1 MHSNGNPSTSQILL
15 LASSS
20 ALTAF
25 LYSVYRKKASSAA
38 RLSEAKKISLDQDL
52 QSILAEAPGKCIP
65 YAVIEGVV
73 RSVKDTLN
81 SQFVDCC
88 QGVIAR
94 LTLKEKKMVWN
105 QTTRIWNNYE
115 KVIHQRTNTVPFD
128 LASHDDTITA
138 TVRVI
143 RPLDAEL
150 DLEKT
155 YENFHPV
162 TSSFTS
168 ILGHFLSGERP
179 KGVTEMEE
187 MLRLGTS
194 ITGVGELVMDG
205 GVVRLQPP
213 KQGLRYFLSSLDYDT
228 LLESH
233 KSRMRFWRV
242 LTALMGLAA
251 CTTLAYVL
259 WRRYTWHREK
269 KKERE
274 MMEEFEEQ
282 RRMRTNGEDEAVQV
296 GACVL
301 CLSQQRTCVFLEC
314 GHVCACWQCYRVLP
328 APKKC
333 PLCRATISRVVPL
346 YNS

>member
-1 MHSNGNPSTSQILL
+1 MKSR
-15 LASSS
+15 
-20 ALTAF
+20 
-25 LYSVYRKKASSAA
+25 Y
-38 RLSEAKKISLDQDL
+38 D
-52 QSILAEAPGKCIP
+52 
-65 YAVIEGVV
+65 
-73 RSVKDTLN
+73 
-81 SQFVDCC
+81 
-88 QGVIAR
+88 
-94 LTLKEKKMVWN
+94 
-105 QTTRIWNNYE
+105 YE

-150 DLEKT
+150 VLEKT
-155 YENFHPV
+155 YENFHQA

-168 ILGHFLSGERP
+168 IVGHFLSGERP
-179 KGVTEMEE
+179 QGVTEVEE
-187 MLRLGTS
+187 MLRLGAS

-233 KSRMRFWRV
+233 KSSVRFWRV

-251 CTTLAYVL
+251 FATVAYVL
-259 WRRYTWHREK
+259 WKRYTWHREK

-274 MMEEFEEQ
+274 MMDEFEEQ
-282 RRMRTNGEDEAVQV
+282 RRTRTAGEDEAVQV
-296 GACVL
+296 GACVM
-301 CLSQQRTCVFLEC
+301 CLSQQRSCVFLQC
-314 GHVCACWQCYRVLP
+314 GHVCACWQCYRMIPV
-328 APKKC
+328 PKKC
-333 PLCRATISRVVPL
+333 PVCRATIDRVVPL